1 MYRGRFVHSHRALH
15 CTSCHVTSHSG
26 TIVHTSGMAI
36 PMGCVGRFSVSY
48 DVIRQS
54 FLLDKEN
61 WWGVQLSNAGVLMLF
76 KDEVFSSPMLVSSC
90 CLRMRVHTSKE
101 RVATWLRG
109 FSLLISDTTNK
120 SSEHYKAASTH
131 SFESW
136 GLSLLTTS
144 SQPLPHYP
152 RQ

>member
-1 MYRGRFVHSHRALH
+1 MSSNDNMHYDDNCF
-15 CTSCHVTSHSG
+15 SC
-26 TIVHTSGMAI
+26 
-36 PMGCVGRFSVSY
+36 
-48 DVIRQS
+48 
-54 FLLDKEN
+54 FL
-61 WWGVQLSNAGVLMLF
+61 Q
-76 KDEVFSSPMLVSSC
+76 
-90 CLRMRVHTSKE
+90 
-101 RVATWLRG
+101 G

-152 RQ
+152 RHMHFIAILKTSSDTQSLLQ